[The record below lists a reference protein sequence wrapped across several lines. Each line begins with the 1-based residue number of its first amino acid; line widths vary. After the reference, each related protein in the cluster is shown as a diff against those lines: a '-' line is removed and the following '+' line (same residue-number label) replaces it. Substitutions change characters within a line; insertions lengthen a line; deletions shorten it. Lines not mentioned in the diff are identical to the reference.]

1 MNKRINSHVSVCKCG
16 LTDHKSLMDD
26 SLLENMLKLEENYA
40 LASNYFQ
47 RKNKKTINNIKPSMR
62 TTLAV
67 WMLEVCEEQRC
78 TDQVYSLSMSIFDR
92 FMWTMECGLSGGG
105 LVEKQHLQLIG
116 TVCLFIAGKLKSVGD
131 ALSALKLVEF
141 TDYSVTLDELIEWEL
156 LVLDKLR
163 WDVAGI
169 VANDFLDI
177 LLHKC
182 MSHFQFST
190 HEYKLLKKHSQTLT
204 ALCST
209 ELKFAL
215 YPASMVAVACILC
228 AFDALKQSQLAN
240 RKKNKKRTELSGENF
255 CDLLRSLTAIETVN
269 FYDLII

>member
-1 MNKRINSHVSVCKCG
+1 MSSCKCG
-16 LTDHKSLMDD
+16 LADHKSLMDKQ
-26 SLLENMLKLEENYA
+26 LLDNMLKLEESYV
-40 LASNYFQ
+40 LSGSYFQ
-47 RKNKKTINNIKPSMR
+47 RKNNKNKNSSNIKPSMR

-78 TDQVYSLSMSIFDR
+78 TDSVYSLAMNIFDR
-92 FMWTMECGLSGGG
+92 FMWTMECGLSSGGV
-105 LVEKQHLQLIG
+105 VEKRHLQLIG

-131 ALSALKLVEF
+131 AMSALKLVEF
-141 TDYSVTLDELIEWEL
+141 TDYSITLEELFEWEL

-169 VANDFLDI
+169 VANDFVDV

-182 MSHFQFST
+182 MSRFNFT
-190 HEYKLLKKHSQTLT
+190 PHEYKQIKKHSHTLT

-215 YPASMVAVACILC
+215 YPASMIAASCILSSL
-228 AFDALKQSQLAN
+228 DALKHSQLVN
-240 RKKNKKRTELSGENF
+240 SKKGKKRIDTCNEDF
-255 CDLLRSLTAIETVN
+255 CELLRSLTAVETVILK
-269 FYDLII
+269 FI